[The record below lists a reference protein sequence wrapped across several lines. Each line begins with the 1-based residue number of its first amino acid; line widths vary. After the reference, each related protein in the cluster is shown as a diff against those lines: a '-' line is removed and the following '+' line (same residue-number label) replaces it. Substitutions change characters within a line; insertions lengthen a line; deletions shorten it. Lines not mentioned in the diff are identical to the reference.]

1 MTSSVFRIVIEYI
14 YTGRVESL
22 SPELCIEVLV
32 ASNMLDLNRLTQL
45 CERGLSEL
53 VDEDNVRSE
62 LENLLMCR

>member
-62 LENLLMCR
+62 LGKFTYV